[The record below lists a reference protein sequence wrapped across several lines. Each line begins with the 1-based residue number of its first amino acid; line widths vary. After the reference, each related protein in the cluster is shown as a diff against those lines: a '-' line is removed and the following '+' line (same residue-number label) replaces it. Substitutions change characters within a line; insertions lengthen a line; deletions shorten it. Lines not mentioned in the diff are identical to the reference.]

1 MAGPLDAR
9 PRERRRGLHERRR
22 GLLATAVAFLVVGV
36 GLVAAAPGGTAVQT
50 ATPGGP
56 AAKVAPHKVVE
67 VVVPNRD
74 ELDRLLATGVDVT
87 EHLTPGP
94 DGVVVQAVVTS
105 AEAARLSNSGFQVGD
120 TLQTEAQTDA
130 ILRQRERKI
139 ERLER
144 AEQRTAA
151 LATAQQQTDE
161 VRIARAD
168 YFTSLGEQFLS
179 VEAKSSDLEAATL
192 TVSWDSGPGT
202 PIGSGGTAEL
212 DPFVDADVYLYHRE
226 QIEIDERPTM
236 VEVTSSSGGSATAEV
251 EEWLPP
257 DDDPD
262 PEPYFKD
269 FVDRY
274 MDPTELHQRIVQ
286 LSQEFPR
293 ISEIIELPNR
303 TNGYRRHAQAIVGSI
318 DTDAAEASAVVVTS
332 RAWGHEG
339 GNDLSIQVS
348 DPDEAGE
355 ELEVELDQNVIE
367 VDLATDE
374 TGALTSTAAE
384 VVEAIDDTVGQTVNA
399 QTFRGDPGTGIV
411 RPQFETPLTDFL
423 SAPAHIS
430 REPYQPLAI
439 RIGRE
444 RDGSDVG
451 VMAYAQEHAREWVPP
466 LVAVETA
473 ERLLRNYQTDRDTK
487 RLVNNLDIFI
497 VPSVNPDGGHY
508 SFYDFDF
515 QRKNMFNYC
524 PEDGPSDPAAR
535 DAWGVDVN
543 RNYPIG
549 SLFDGYFGA
558 STSCTSG
565 TYAGPFELSEP
576 ESRNVLSL
584 PQRYPNIRFSMNLH
598 SSGNYFMWS
607 PGSYRVPGRITLPRP
622 TFGEEE
628 FFWYASERILSEIK
642 EHRGLSVTP
651 ARTGPIADV
660 LYSAAGNSGDALWYG
675 HDIFAWNFE
684 VGTEFQP
691 EWPEAHE
698 EFMEF
703 SNGLVELMHVA
714 HDFSRDQRAPRS
726 NPVPRPGNYDGPVE
740 VQFQTS
746 EPATVYYTTN
756 GRRPTFDSP
765 TYEAAGI
772 REGGEEILVD
782 RTTVF
787 RWFSV
792 DAAGNVERGYDPD
805 DPSDDGYRE
814 GTYRIDQ
821 P

>member
-1 MAGPLDAR
+1 MAGQHGGRSRAR
-9 PRERRRGLHERRR
+9 VV
-22 GLLATAVAFLVVGV
+22 LATAVATLVMAG
-36 GLVAAAPGGTAVQT
+36 AMAPAVLTAET
-50 ATPGGP
+50 SGP
-56 AAKVAPHKVVE
+56 AAQRAVPGGAAAAVEPRSVVE
-67 VVVPNRD
+67 VVVGNRA
-74 ELDRLLATGVDVT
+74 ELDRLIATGVDLT
-87 EHLTPGP
+87 EHIERRQGGVAIQAVLTP
-94 DGVVVQAVVTS
+94 TE
-105 AEAARLSNSGFQVGD
+105 EAGLRASGFRLGRTVQTQAD
-120 TLQTEAQTDA
+120 TSA

-139 ERLER
+139 ERLQR
-144 AEQRTAA
+144 AELRTKR

-179 VEAKSSDLEAATL
+179 VEAKSSELQTATL

-202 PIGSGGTAEL
+202 PMGSGGSAEL
-212 DPFVDADVYLYHRE
+212 EPFVDADVYLYHRE

-236 VEVTSSSGGSATAEV
+236 VEVTSSAGGSATAPV

-293 ISEIIELPNR
+293 ISEIIQLPNR
-303 TNGYRRHAQAIVGSI
+303 TNGYRRHAQAIIGSVG
-318 DTDAAEASAVVVTS
+318 TDAAEASAVVVTS

-339 GNDLSIQVS
+339 GNDLSIEFN
-348 DPDEAGE
+348 DPDDANEA
-355 ELEVELDQNVIE
+355 LSVERDGNLIE
-367 VDLATDE
+367 VDLASDAN
-374 TGALTSTAAE
+374 GAITSTAAE
-384 VVEAIDDTVGQTVNA
+384 VVEAIDDEVGQTVNA
-399 QTFRGDPGTGIV
+399 STFRGNAGDGV
-411 RPQFETPLTDFL
+411 VSPQFETPLTDFL
-423 SAPAHIS
+423 SAPASIS
-430 REPYQPLAI
+430 QEPYQPLAI
-439 RIGRE
+439 RIGRH
-444 RDGSDVG
+444 RDGSKVG

-473 ERLLRNYQTDRDTK
+473 ERLLRNYQTDQETR

-524 PEDGPSDPAAR
+524 PENGPSDPAAR
-535 DAWGVDVN
+535 DAWGVDNN

-565 TYAGPFELSEP
+565 TFAGPHELSEP
-576 ESRNVLSL
+576 ESRNVVSL
-584 PQRYPNIRFSMNLH
+584 PERYPNIKFSMNLH

-607 PGSYRVPGRITLPRP
+607 PGAYTVPGRITLPRP

-628 FFWYASERILSEIK
+628 FFWYASKRILGEIK

-660 LYSAAGNSGDALWYG
+660 LYSAAGNSGDALWYAY
-675 HDIFAWNFE
+675 DIYAWNFE

-691 EWPEAHE
+691 EWEEAHNE
-698 EFMEF
+698 ALEF

-714 HDFSRDQRAPRS
+714 FDFSRDRRDPRS
-726 NPVPRPGNYDGPVE
+726 NPVPRPGSYDGPVE
-740 VQFQTS
+740 VKFETS

-782 RTTVF
+782 RTTLF

-792 DAAGNVERGYDPD
+792 DAAGNIEGDYDPD
-805 DPSDDGYRE
+805 DPGDDGYRE
-814 GTYRIDQ
+814 GTYRIAQ

>member
-1 MAGPLDAR
+1 VV
-9 PRERRRGLHERRR
+9 
-22 GLLATAVAFLVVGV
+22 LATAVAMIVVVG
-36 GLVAAAPGGTAVQT
+36 GLAPAVLTAQT
-50 ATPGGP
+50 AGP
-56 AAKVAPHKVVE
+56 AAQRAVPGGAAAAVEPRSVVE
-67 VVVPNRD
+67 VVVANRA
-74 ELDRLLATGVDVT
+74 ELDRLIATGVDVT
-87 EHLTPGP
+87 EHVERAPA
-94 DGVVVQAVVTS
+94 GVVTQVVVTA
-105 AEAARLSNSGFQVGD
+105 AEQAGLAAQGFDIGQTVQTQAETNVLLRERARAIARLH
-120 TLQTEAQTDA
+120 
-130 ILRQRERKI
+130 RI
-139 ERLER
+139 ED
-144 AEQRTAA
+144 RTAD

-179 VEAKSSDLEAATL
+179 VEAKSSELEAATL

-202 PIGSGGTAEL
+202 PIGSGGSAEL
-212 DPFVDADVYLYHRE
+212 EPFIDADVYLYHRE

-236 VEVTSSSGGSATAEV
+236 VEVTSSAGGSATAPV

-262 PEPYFKD
+262 PEPYFRD

-274 MDPTELHQRIVQ
+274 MDPTELQQRIVQ

-303 TNGYRRHAQAIVGSI
+303 TNGYRRHAQAIIGSVG
-318 DTDAAEASAVVVTS
+318 TDAAEASAVVVTS

-339 GNDLSIQVS
+339 GNDLSIEFN
-348 DPDEAGE
+348 DPDDPNQA
-355 ELEVELDQNVIE
+355 LSVERDGNLIE
-367 VDLATDE
+367 VDLATDAS
-374 TGALTSTAAE
+374 GAITSTAAE
-384 VVEAIDDTVGQTVNA
+384 VVEAIDDELGQTVNA
-399 QTFRGDPGTGIV
+399 STFRGNAGDGV
-411 RPQFETPLTDFL
+411 VSPQFETPLTDFL
-423 SAPAHIS
+423 SAPASIS
-430 REPYQPLAI
+430 RDPYQSLAI
-439 RIGRE
+439 RIGRH
-444 RDGSDVG
+444 RDGSKVG

-473 ERLLRNYQTDRDTK
+473 ERLLRNYQTDPDTR

-497 VPSVNPDGGHY
+497 VPSVNPDGSHY

-524 PEDGPSDPAAR
+524 PENGPSDPAAR
-535 DAWGVDVN
+535 DVWGVDNN

-549 SLFDGYFGA
+549 SLFDGYLGA

-565 TYAGPFELSEP
+565 TFAGPHELSEP
-576 ESRNVLSL
+576 ESRNVVSL
-584 PQRYPNIRFSMNLH
+584 PERYPNIKFSMNLH

-607 PGSYRVPGRITLPRP
+607 PGAYQVPGRTTLPRP

-628 FFWYASERILSEIK
+628 FFWYASKRILGEIK

-660 LYSAAGNSGDALWYG
+660 LYSAAGNSGDALWYAY
-675 HDIFAWNFE
+675 DIYAWNFE

-691 EWPEAHE
+691 DWEEAHNE
-698 EFMEF
+698 LLEF

-714 HDFSRDQRAPRS
+714 YDYSRDGRDPRS
-726 NPVPRPGNYDGPVE
+726 NPVPPPGSYDAPVE
-740 VQFQTS
+740 VQFETS

-756 GRRPTFDSP
+756 GRRPTFASP

-792 DAAGNVERGYDPD
+792 DAAGNIERDYDPD

-814 GTYRIDQ
+814 GTYRIAQ

>member
-1 MAGPLDAR
+1 MAGSSGGRSRA
-9 PRERRRGLHERRR
+9 RRRVA
-22 GLLATAVAFLVVGV
+22 LATTVTALVMAGAVAPAAFT
-36 GLVAAAPGGTAVQT
+36 AQTAAPTAKAVPAGG
-50 ATPGGP
+50 
-56 AAKVAPHKVVE
+56 AASVLEPRNVVE
-67 VVVPNRD
+67 VVVGDRA
-74 ELDRLLATGVDVT
+74 ELERLIATGVDLT
-87 EHLTPGP
+87 EQVDRAPS
-94 DGVVVQAVVTS
+94 GVVTQVVVTP
-105 AEAARLSNSGFQVGD
+105 AEEAGLRAQGFQVGS
-120 TLQTEAQTDA
+120 TVQTQAETNAVV
-130 ILRQRERKI
+130 RERTRAIARVHRI
-139 ERLER
+139 ED
-144 AEQRTAA
+144 RTAD
-151 LATAQQQTDE
+151 LATAQQATDE

-202 PIGSGGTAEL
+202 PVGSGGSAEL
-212 DPFVDADVYLYHRE
+212 DPFVDADAYLYHRG
-226 QIEIDERPTM
+226 QFEIDEHPATI
-236 VEVTSSSGGSATAEV
+236 EVTSSAGGSDTATV

-269 FVDRY
+269 FVDHY
-274 MDPTELHQRIVQ
+274 MDPTELQERIVQ
-286 LSQEFPR
+286 LADEFPKLA
-293 ISEIIELPNR
+293 EIIELPYR
-303 TNGYRRHAQAIVGSI
+303 TNGYRRHAQAILGSI
-318 DTDAAEASAVVVTS
+318 GSDAARASAVVVSS

-339 GNDLSIQVS
+339 GNDLSIELN
-348 DPDEAGE
+348 DPGDPSE
-355 ELEVELDQNVIE
+355 ELEVDRDGDLIE
-367 VDLATDE
+367 VDLATDA
-374 TGALTSTAAE
+374 TGAITSTAAA
-384 VVEAIDDTVGQTVNA
+384 VVDELDDEVGQTIDA
-399 QTFRGDPGTGIV
+399 QTFRGNAGDGV
-411 RPQFETPLTDFL
+411 VSPQFETQLTDFL
-423 SAPAHIS
+423 SAPARIS
-430 REPYQPLAI
+430 HEPYQPLAI
-439 RIGRE
+439 RIGRH

-473 ERLLRNYQTDRDTK
+473 ERLLRNYQTDRDTR

-497 VPSVNPDGGHY
+497 LPSVNVDGGHY

-515 QRKNMFNYC
+515 QRKNMLNYC
-524 PEDGPSDPAAR
+524 AENGPSDPAAR

-565 TYAGPFELSEP
+565 TFSGPFELSEP

-584 PQRYPNIRFSMNLH
+584 PERYPNIKFSMNLH

-607 PGSYRVPGRITLPRP
+607 PGAYQVPGRTTLPRP
-622 TFGEEE
+622 TFGDEE
-628 FFWYASERILSEIK
+628 FFWYASKRILGEIK
-642 EHRGLSVTP
+642 EHRGMSVTP

-660 LYSAAGNSGDALWYG
+660 LYSAAGNSGDALWYAY
-675 HDIFAWNFE
+675 DIYAWNFE

-691 EWPEAHE
+691 DWEEAHQ

-714 HDFSRDQRAPRS
+714 FDYSRDDRDPRS
-726 NPVPRPGNYDGPVE
+726 NPVPGPGSYDEPVTIRFE
-740 VQFQTS
+740 TS

-805 DPSDDGYRE
+805 DPGDDGYRE
-814 GTYRIDQ
+814 ATYRIVA

>member
-1 MAGPLDAR
+1 MV
-9 PRERRRGLHERRR
+9 
-22 GLLATAVAFLVVGV
+22 ATAVAILTVGV
-36 GLVAAAPGGTAVQT
+36 GLLAVPSGGTAVPT
-50 ATPGGP
+50 APAGGA
-56 AAKVAPHKVVE
+56 AAKLEPRSVVE
-67 VVVPNRD
+67 IVVENRA
-74 ELDRLLATGVDVT
+74 ELDRLIATGADLT
-87 EHLTPGP
+87 EHLERGT
-94 DGVVVQAVVTS
+94 DGAVIQAVLT
-105 AEAARLSNSGFQVGD
+105 ATEEAALRADGFQVGR
-120 TLQTEAQTDA
+120 TVQTQAESNA
-130 ILRQRERKI
+130 IMDQRERRI
-139 ERLER
+139 ARLER
-144 AEQRTAA
+144 AEARTAG
-151 LATAQQQTDE
+151 LATAQQETDE

-168 YFTSLGEQFLS
+168 YFTSLGAQFLS
-179 VEAKSSDLEAATL
+179 VEAKSSDLDAATL

-202 PIGSGGTAEL
+202 PMGSGGSAEL
-212 DPFVDADVYLYHRE
+212 EPFVDADAYLYHRG
-226 QIEIDERPTM
+226 QFEIDERPAT
-236 VEVTSSSGGSATAEV
+236 VEVTSSSGGTATAEV

-274 MDPTELHQRIVQ
+274 MDPTELHERI
-286 LSQEFPR
+286 LSLAEEFPR

-303 TNGYRRHAQAIVGSI
+303 TNGYRRHAQAILGSV
-318 DTDAAEASAVVVTS
+318 DTDAAAASAVVVTS

-339 GNDLSIQVS
+339 GNDLSIELA
-348 DPDEAGE
+348 DPDEPDQ
-355 ELEVELDQNVIE
+355 ELAVEQEGNLIS
-367 VDLATDE
+367 VDLATDAA
-374 TGALTSTAAE
+374 GQVTSTAAE
-384 VVEAIDDTVGQTVNA
+384 VVEAIDDAVGQTVNA
-399 QTFRGDPGTGIV
+399 QTFRGDPGAGV
-411 RPQFETPLTDFL
+411 VQPQFETPLTDFL
-423 SAPAHIS
+423 SAPATIS

-451 VMAYAQEHAREWVPP
+451 VMAYSQEHAREWVPP

-473 ERLLRNYQTDRDTK
+473 ERLLRNYQTDRDTR

-497 VPSVNPDGGHY
+497 VPSVNPDGGHF
-508 SFYDFDF
+508 SFYDENF

-524 PEDGPSDPAAR
+524 GETGPSDPAAR
-535 DAWGVDVN
+535 DDWGVDVN

-558 STSCTSG
+558 SASCTSG
-565 TYAGPFELSEP
+565 TFAGPFEQSEP
-576 ESRNVLSL
+576 ESRNVFSL
-584 PQRYPNIRFSMNLH
+584 PERYPNIKFSMNLH

-607 PGSYRVPGRITLPRP
+607 PGSYRVPGRVTLPRP

-628 FFWYASERILSEIK
+628 FFWAASKRILGEIK

-675 HDIFAWNFE
+675 HDIYAWNFE

-691 EWPEAHE
+691 DWEEAHQ

-703 SNGLVELMHVA
+703 SNGLVELMDVA
-714 HDFSRDQRAPRS
+714 LDYSRDQRDPRS
-726 NPVPRPGNYDGPVE
+726 NPVPAPGRYDEPVAVRFE
-740 VQFQTS
+740 TS
-746 EPATVYYTTN
+746 EPATIYYTTN
-756 GRRPTFDSP
+756 GRRPDFDSP

-772 REGGEEILVD
+772 REDGEEILVD

-792 DAAGNVERGYDPD
+792 DAAGNVERDYDPD
-805 DPSDDGYRE
+805 DPGDDGYRE
-814 GTYRIDQ
+814 ATYRIAQ